1 MCSIAPSRVA
11 PSRDMKR
18 RVSWL
23 FCIVTRR
30 GVGVERVGAEEEAQL
45 RRGLLA
51 REDVARDGPRGEVE
65 DGRELRVN
73 AVPARVAADEEA
85 RVHGVCVEDLADHPH
100 ARVLPAQGE
109 VQVAYEGAGHV
120 LN

>member
-30 GVGVERVGAEEEAQL
+30 GVGVERIRAEDEAQL

-51 REDVARDGPRGEVE
+51 REDVARDGPRGEIE
-65 DGRELRVN
+65 DGGELCVD
-73 AVPARVAADEEA
+73 AVPARAAADEEA
-85 RVHGVCVEDLADHPH
+85 RVDGVCVEDLADHPH
-100 ARVLPAQGE
+100 ARVLAAEGE
-109 VQVAYEGAGHV
+109 V
-120 LN
+120 